1 MSVYEM
7 QGLLL
12 RLGRTVNAAT
22 RWRSA
27 ELARLTP
34 AVSQQVNAAL
44 ADVCSSGNCSR
55 ITFHWA
61 RE

>member
-22 RWRSA
+22 RNGSLWTPAATNNVPSA
-27 ELARLTP
+27 EEATSVTLEEIKEKTP
-34 AVSQQVNAAL
+34 
-44 ADVCSSGNCSR
+44 
-55 ITFHWA
+55 
-61 RE
+61 